1 MAEERQQKPSIVGK
15 VKAKMD
21 KAQRIFLIGN
31 VLMTLLFAA
40 NSIIGMGSKSGLG
53 TIQYVIL
60 ALLAAYVI
68 AFGVLLVL
76 FKKDNKALKENMT
89 NYKFAIKVMKSVVNL
104 MNLAIALSVMIESF
118 SLADGGRKIFALFV
132 AILGIVSAVFKFI
145 MLIFKF
151 IRKKKKMKRKAAIK
165 AGKDAEREARKRVTM
180 TGKGNAVSVADEE
193 VAADDIKK

>member
-1 MAEERQQKPSIVGK
+1 MAEERQEKPSIVGK

-21 KAQRIFLIGN
+21 RAQRIFLIGN

-40 NSIIGMGSKSGLG
+40 NSVIGMVSKSGLG

-68 AFGVLLVL
+68 AFGVLIVL

-132 AILGIVSAVFKFI
+132 AILGIVMAVFKFI

-165 AGKDAEREARKRVTM
+165 AGKEAEREARNRIAMK
-180 TGKGNAVSVADEE
+180 GKTDVARVADEE
-193 VAADDIKK
+193 VAADDINK